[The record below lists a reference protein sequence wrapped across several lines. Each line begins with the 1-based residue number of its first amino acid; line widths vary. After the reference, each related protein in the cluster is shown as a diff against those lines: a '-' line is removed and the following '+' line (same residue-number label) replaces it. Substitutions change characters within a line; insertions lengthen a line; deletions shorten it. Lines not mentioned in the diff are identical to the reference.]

1 MEKARCF
8 FTVFL
13 QSFILCGIM
22 IIPFRWELLSFHG
35 ELIHALFF
43 PIINRIADLLGI
55 ELLLKDLSSDSK
67 GFFLLLGIILFISF
81 IVAVWIVLRTSP
93 GKRSGL
99 EKFTRQLATYYLAL
113 ILLKY
118 GLDKILKTQFYLP
131 EPNIL
136 FTPLGKLDK
145 DILFWSTMGT
155 SYSYNLFMG
164 IAEIIP
170 AILLLIPRTRMLG
183 ALMAVGVLFNVV
195 AINFSFDISVKL
207 FSSFLLITSL
217 FLALPLVAALIRNVP
232 VKVDENSYPFTG
244 HRKSLRI
251 LLTCCLFTLLFAEGL
266 YPITRIETWND
277 DNAARPYLHGAYEC
291 IDNNSEIKR
300 LFVHRDGYL
309 IFQDR
314 QDNFADFKLDIDR
327 RNGNLNIQNYDMK
340 KTVVPYRTD
349 DASNTLRLIIQGK
362 ETEFRSLEW
371 EELPLLKDCSH
382 WTVD

>member
-1 MEKARCF
+1 
-8 FTVFL
+8 
-13 QSFILCGIM
+13 M

-35 ELIHALFF
+35 ELINALFF
-43 PIINRIADLLGI
+43 PIINRIADLFGI

-67 GFFLLLGIILFISF
+67 AFFLLFGIILFISL
-81 IVAVWIVLRTSP
+81 IVAAWIVLRTSP

-99 EKFTRQLATYYLAL
+99 EKFTRQLASYYLAL
-113 ILLKY
+113 ILMKY

-170 AILLLIPRTRMLG
+170 SLLLLIPRTRTLG
-183 ALMAVGVLFNVV
+183 ALIASSVLINVV

-217 FLALPLVAALIRNVP
+217 FLTFPVIATLIRNVP
-232 VKVDENSYPFTG
+232 VKVDENTYPMTE

-251 LLTCCLFTLLFAEGL
+251 LLTCCLFTLFFAEGL

-277 DNAARPYLHGAYEC
+277 DHAERPYLHGAYEC
-291 IDNNSEIKR
+291 IDRDSEIKR
-300 LFVHRDGYL
+300 IFVHRDGYL
-309 IFQDR
+309 IFQDK
-314 QDNFADFKLDIDR
+314 QDNFADFKLDIDQ
-327 RNGNLNIQNYDMK
+327 RNGNLNIQDYDMK
-340 KTVVPYRTD
+340 KTVIPYRTD
-349 DASNTLRLIIQGK
+349 DASNTLRMVIQGK

-371 EELPLLKDCSH
+371 EELPLLKDRSH